1 MKYKTSEDRRRYT
14 RWELHHVIQWHEVT
28 TYVVTD
34 TKVKETV
41 DNHYNVSNLSEVTK
55 FFKYE
60 FNVESFLIVLSRAE
74 VARWV
79 SNVMKR
85 FLNIAFKS
93 CSGISLLAVAA
104 GSCFTSTCFTHHYV
118 SHHYVSQKTC
128 WCETC
133 WCLTSTCFTSTCLTS
148 TYKHSGL

>member
-14 RWELHHVIQWHEVT
+14 RWELHHVIHEVT

-93 CSGISLLAVAA
+93 CSGISLLAFAA

-118 SHHYVSQKTC
+118 SHHYVSQQTC